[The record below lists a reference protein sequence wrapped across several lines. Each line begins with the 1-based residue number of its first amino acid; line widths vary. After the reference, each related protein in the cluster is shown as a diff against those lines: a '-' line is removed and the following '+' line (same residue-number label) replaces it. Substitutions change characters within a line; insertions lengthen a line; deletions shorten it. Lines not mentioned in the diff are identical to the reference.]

1 MSWAAQYIGQ
11 PWVHGE
17 HDCWAFFRR
26 VQAERFGRQVPA
38 IDVDAFDVRACVAAF
53 TGHDER
59 ARWQEVQQPQEGD
72 AVLMSQ
78 SRVPTHV
85 GVWVDGGVGSG
96 MSALT
101 SIFPAKAM
109 AEESSCMPNVP
120 ASMPSPGPIAPAICG
135 AITATAIARM
145 IFSGLEPPPPPCGRV
160 TKASVSP
167 SLMLLCQPLLARSSG
182 WPLSRQIKGCCVFG
196 ASLSMRRRR
205 RTCTTLRLRAGWN
218 GLEA

>member
-85 GVWVDGGVGSG
+85 GVWVDGGVLHCVRGAGVVFSSLRG
-96 MSALT
+96 LKS
-101 SIFPAKAM
+101 FPY
-109 AEESSCMPNVP
+109 NVT
-120 ASMPSPGPIAPAICG
+120 GYY
-135 AITATAIARM
+135 
-145 IFSGLEPPPPPCGRV
+145 
-160 TKASVSP
+160 
-167 SLMLLCQPLLARSSG
+167 
-182 WPLSRQIKGCCVFG
+182 
-196 ASLSMRRRR
+196 
-205 RTCTTLRLRAGWN
+205 RA
-218 GLEA
+218 A